1 MALIN
6 DPNVTAQLAA
16 LANQGTID
24 TNAIVSLLNSVL
36 PAGQQIAVG
45 SGITTGIYKR
55 FGDFDKVNAK
65 VEVVT
70 TGLWTNDSGSLT
82 SFFTSSTQAS
92 ATSGQYYYNVYNAS
106 PASDSSAEVQY
117 AVAYGHVDG
126 SGSVSL
132 ATDDNS
138 LLATKAT
145 YAQYRTML
153 LDDPTAKFQFEN
165 GSGVAT
171 DSNNIY
177 VINIA
182 RARFREEMDAGNWS
196 LKLSGSNGLFTF
208 IDDSGKKFGD
218 TLGKAGRV
226 FKVVS
231 GSLNLGTQSEATV
244 VSTTASNGLGYG
256 LFYPDKGIIILN
268 PSAVGTTVGSVG
280 EVGFAN
286 TGSLVG
292 GLATTHEA
300 YNHKLLH
307 YAIKKGG
314 DFEARRTEDVS
325 TQHFFVRATNREFN
339 YSNNPTYTNSDG
351 TFQETTFETD
361 PQTFITTVG
370 LYNDSNEMIAVAK
383 TSQPIVKS
391 FDKEVLIK
399 VKLSF

>member
-106 PASDSSAEVQY
+106 TASDSSAEVQY

-126 SGSVSL
+126 SGSVDL

-153 LDDPTAKFQFEN
+153 LDDPTAKFKFEN
-165 GSGVAT
+165 GSGIAT

-231 GSLNLGTQSEATV
+231 GSLNLGTQNEATV

-268 PSAVGTTVGSVG
+268 PAAVGSTVGNVG
-280 EVGFAN
+280 EVLFNN

-292 GLATTHEA
+292 GTATTHEA

-339 YSNNPTYTNSDG
+339 YSNNPTYVNTDG
-351 TFQETTFETD
+351 TFQETTFEAD

-370 LYNDSNEMIAVAK
+370 LYNDANEMIAVAK